1 MPGRKKPSGDGRQR
15 LRTVNFFRYSERHM
29 AEERHAAEDHGKGN
43 IHIPPDGVPHR
54 AALAARSGVDGG
66 EKLVLFHHIE
76 P

>member
-1 MPGRKKPSGDGRQR
+1 
-15 LRTVNFFRYSERHM
+15 M
-29 AEERHAAEDHGKGN
+29 AEEGHAAEDHGKGN
-43 IHIPPDGVPHR
+43 IHVPPDGVPNR